1 MLHIKYR
8 GYRSPVLFAS
18 STLLKSKGEIN
29 MNKNKERIKEIAE
42 KAIVIGLSMNVAYLL
57 FAVLFK
63 AATEIL
69 CSLINPYSICCIL
82 ALILVFQ
89 SYTVAKQ
96 GVPGGEDR
104 AKADTLK
111 AADAHRIKNQFRE

>member
-1 MLHIKYR
+1 M
-8 GYRSPVLFAS
+8 
-18 STLLKSKGEIN
+18 E
-29 MNKNKERIKEIAE
+29 NKKERITEIAE
-42 KAIVIGLSMNVAYLL
+42 KAIIIGLSLNVAYLL

-63 AATEIL
+63 AVTEIL

-89 SYTVAKQ
+89 SYAIAKQ

-111 AADAHRIKNQFRE
+111 ATDAQRIKNQFRE